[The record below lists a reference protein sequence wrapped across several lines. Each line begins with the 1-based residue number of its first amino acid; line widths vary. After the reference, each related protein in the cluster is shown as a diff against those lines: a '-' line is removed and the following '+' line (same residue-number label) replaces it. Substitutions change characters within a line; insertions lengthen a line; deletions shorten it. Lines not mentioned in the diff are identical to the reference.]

1 MTAKGRQKDASR
13 EIEVRTENSAGSKA
27 EARPEDG
34 ARPEGAS
41 APVHD
46 AASGASKA
54 PASSTAPG
62 GSAASASAATSESG
76 EEHKGRTPQRDG
88 APTGNPLTDAARAQI
103 YAAAL
108 ADAELDAIVFNEGG
122 TLVHTTLDADDP
134 RAASLIEYARDHRAQ
149 AAEQG
154 RLLLNRDGRL
164 YTLLPRTRTIEGHA
178 LSTFTVRTRRT
189 HTVRAGIEWLNAEDV
204 QADFEQSAF
213 GVIEG
218 AESLSPLVLQAYDR
232 RVPVMLEGEA
242 GAGKDQTAHL
252 LYLRGSARDQ
262 PFVRVSCDLIADKN
276 WRWLLRGAD
285 SPLYQTNMT
294 IYLRGL
300 HALGEKRCRE
310 LLACVR
316 DTALTERCRVILSG
330 NDVPGGGECDA
341 VAAFAEQLRCA
352 VCIAAPVRERADRA
366 ACVER
371 YLSHVS
377 AAFEVNPPALS
388 AEAREVLNAYRWP
401 RNYTQVR
408 EVAERLLIV
417 SEGGV
422 ITAELAREVLAQEGV
437 IRSGVFSSPALETD
451 LYILRPL
458 ADTERDIAQL
468 VCDHLGGNKTRAAE
482 VLGISRTTL
491 WRLLR

>member
-1 MTAKGRQKDASR
+1 MTA
-13 EIEVRTENSAGSKA
+13 RT
-27 EARPEDG
+27 
-34 ARPEGAS
+34 
-41 APVHD
+41 
-46 AASGASKA
+46 
-54 PASSTAPG
+54 
-62 GSAASASAATSESG
+62 
-76 EEHKGRTPQRDG
+76 QRDD
-88 APTGNPLTDAARAQI
+88 APLAQV

-108 ADAELDAIVFNEGG
+108 ADAGLDVIVFDEEGS
-122 TLVHTTLDADDP
+122 LVHTTLDESSP
-134 RAASLIEYARDHRAQ
+134 HAAALTAYARERRAQ

-154 RLLLNRDGRL
+154 RLLLRRDGHL
-164 YTLLPRTRTIEGHA
+164 YTLLPRTRAIEGRE
-178 LSTFTVRTRRT
+178 LTTFTVRTRRT
-189 HTVRAGIEWLNAEDV
+189 HTERAGVEWLNAEDA
-204 QADFEQSAF
+204 QADFDQSAF

-218 AESLSPLVLQAYDR
+218 AESLSPLVLQAFER
-232 RVPVMLEGEA
+232 RAPVMLEGEA

-252 LYLRGSARDQ
+252 LYLHGGARNQ
-262 PFVRVSCDLIADKN
+262 PFVRVSCELLAEKS
-276 WRWLLRGAD
+276 WRWLLRAAD
-285 SPLYQTNMT
+285 SPLYQTDMT
-294 IYLRGL
+294 VYLRGL

-352 VCIAAPVRERADRA
+352 VCIAAPVRERQDRA
-366 ACVER
+366 VCVER
-371 YLSHVS
+371 YLAHVS
-377 AAFEVNPPALS
+377 AAFEMEPPAL
-388 AEAREVLNAYRWP
+388 AQDAREVLNGYRWP

-417 SEGGV
+417 SEGAD
-422 ITAELAREVLAQEGV
+422 ITAELAREVLAQEDV

-491 WRLLR
+491 WRLLK

>member
-1 MTAKGRQKDASR
+1 MTA
-13 EIEVRTENSAGSKA
+13 RT
-27 EARPEDG
+27 
-34 ARPEGAS
+34 
-41 APVHD
+41 
-46 AASGASKA
+46 
-54 PASSTAPG
+54 
-62 GSAASASAATSESG
+62 
-76 EEHKGRTPQRDG
+76 QQDG
-88 APTGNPLTDAARAQI
+88 APLAQL

-108 ADAELDAIVFNEGG
+108 ADAGLDVIVFDEAGS
-122 TLVHTTLDADDP
+122 LVHTTLDEATP
-134 RAASLIEYARDHRAQ
+134 RAEALIAYAREHRAQ

-154 RLLLNRDGRL
+154 RLLLRRDGQL
-164 YTLLPRTRTIEGHA
+164 YTLLPRTRTIGERE
-178 LSTFTVRTRRT
+178 LTTFTVRSRRS
-189 HTVRAGIEWLNAEDV
+189 HTERAGVEWLNAEDV
-204 QADFEQSAF
+204 QADFDQSAF

-218 AESLSPLVLQAYDR
+218 AEALSPLVLQAYER
-232 RVPVMLEGEA
+232 RMPVMLEGEA

-252 LYLRGSARDQ
+252 LYLRGSVRSQ
-262 PFVRVSCDLIADKN
+262 PFVRVSCDLIAEKS
-276 WRWLLRGAD
+276 WRWLLRAAD
-285 SPLYQTNMT
+285 SPLYQTDMT
-294 IYLRGL
+294 VYLRGL

-316 DTALTERCRVILSG
+316 DTALAERCRVILSG

-371 YLSHVS
+371 YLAHVS
-377 AAFEVNPPALS
+377 AAFEMEAPVLTQD
-388 AEAREVLNAYRWP
+388 AREALNSYRWP

-417 SEGGV
+417 SEGAK
-422 ITAELAREVLAQEGV
+422 ITAELAREVLAQEDV

-491 WRLLR
+491 WRLLK